1 MKAQKLNHRQA
12 RWMLYLLRFDFM
24 LKHVLGSK
32 MEKADSLSRR
42 PDYEVGVEKDN
53 EDKVL
58 VKPKWLEVRKTERV
72 EIVIE
77 GVNLLKKVKH

>member
-1 MKAQKLNHRQA
+1 
-12 RWMLYLLRFDFM
+12 
-24 LKHVLGSK
+24 

>member
-1 MKAQKLNHRQA
+1 MS
-12 RWMLYLLRFDFM
+12 RFDFM

>member
-1 MKAQKLNHRQA
+1 
-12 RWMLYLLRFDFM
+12 MLYLSRFDFM